1 MTQTLTP
8 QEIVT
13 HLDEHVIGQ
22 PEAKK
27 AIAVAVRNRYR
38 RMNSSSDIQNEIMP
52 NNILLIGPTGV
63 GKTELVNRL
72 VDTLSAPL
80 LKVEATKFTEVG
92 YVGRDVESLAEK
104 AFQLLKR
111 KRIEEAKIKQ
121 MTK

>member
-1 MTQTLTP
+1 M
-8 QEIVT
+8 
-13 HLDEHVIGQ
+13 IGQ

-92 YVGRDVESLAEK
+92 YWTRC
-104 AFQLLKR
+104 
-111 KRIEEAKIKQ
+111 
-121 MTK
+121 